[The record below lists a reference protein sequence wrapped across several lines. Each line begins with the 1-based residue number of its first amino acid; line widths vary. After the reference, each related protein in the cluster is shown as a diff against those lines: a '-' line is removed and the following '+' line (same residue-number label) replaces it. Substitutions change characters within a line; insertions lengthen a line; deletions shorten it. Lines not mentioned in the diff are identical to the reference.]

1 VSAARTRRHDSARA
15 ASVPG
20 QRELERRLAGLMTD
34 AHDVLGIEFGTAEV
48 RAGALDAA
56 DEVIAAVALQ
66 ALAELRSLRKGDRR
80 ATPLCELA
88 VRGADLELDL
98 REHSVQRRTRALAGV
113 ESALG
118 RLRCI
123 AGPAE
128 LLDSVCTELVRSCGF
143 SRAMLSR
150 VEEAP
155 PSGPGG
161 EGEAGDRATWVPWK
175 AHFGHRE
182 VRPSDEEWMA
192 STRIPLDAMI
202 LERELLQQRRAA
214 LVVDTAGNARALEPF
229 VAATGTASYVA
240 APVIPAGRVVGFLHA
255 DHYPSTRSVDH
266 VDRDILWA
274 FADGFGH
281 IYERIVLL
289 ERLNSQRD
297 HVRSTLRNAE
307 AIMDN
312 LARAELELA
321 RHQDERSITSD
332 TAALTAAGRQ
342 SAMDEL
348 LTPREREVLLLIV
361 AGQSNSAIA
370 GRLVISEGTVKSH
383 VKQILRKLGA
393 VNRSEAIARYLGM
406 IGSG

>member
-1 VSAARTRRHDSARA
+1 VSTARTRRPKTARA
-15 ASVPG
+15 AATVPG
-20 QRELERRLAGLMTD
+20 QRDLERRLAGLIAD
-34 AHDVLGIEFGTAEV
+34 AQDVLGIEFGTAER
-48 RAGALDAA
+48 RAGGLDAA
-56 DEVIAAVALQ
+56 DELIAAIALQ
-66 ALAELRSLRKGDRR
+66 ALGELRSLRKGDRR
-80 ATPLCELA
+80 ATPLCQLA

-98 REHSVQRRTRALAGV
+98 REHSVQRRSRALAGV

-123 AGPAE
+123 TGPAE
-128 LLDSVCTELVRSCGF
+128 LLDGVCGELVRSCGF

-150 VEEAP
+150 VEGAR
-155 PSGPGG
+155 G
-161 EGEAGDRATWVPWK
+161 EGEALDRATWVPWK

-182 VRPSDEEWMA
+182 IRPSDEEWMA

-229 VAATGTASYVA
+229 VVAVGTTSYVA

-255 DHYPSTRSVDH
+255 DHYPSTRRVDH

-289 ERLNSQRD
+289 ERLNTQRD

-321 RHQDERSITSD
+321 RHQDERSITSS
-332 TAALTAAGRQ
+332 ASALTAAGRQ

-406 IGSG
+406 IRSG